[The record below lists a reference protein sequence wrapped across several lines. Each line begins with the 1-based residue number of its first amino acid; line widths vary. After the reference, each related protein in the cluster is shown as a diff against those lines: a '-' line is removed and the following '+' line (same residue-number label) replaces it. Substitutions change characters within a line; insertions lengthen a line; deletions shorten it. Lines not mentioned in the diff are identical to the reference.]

1 MKPIRSYSDMTA
13 DEKKH
18 SVELWKKFYSSQLR
32 DDFISSW
39 SYYVERMNYL
49 QQIGIDTDN
58 DRKKWRHRIESN

>member
-18 SVELWKKFYSSQLR
+18 SVELWKKFYNSQLR

-58 DRKKWRHRIESN
+58 DRKKWRHRLESN